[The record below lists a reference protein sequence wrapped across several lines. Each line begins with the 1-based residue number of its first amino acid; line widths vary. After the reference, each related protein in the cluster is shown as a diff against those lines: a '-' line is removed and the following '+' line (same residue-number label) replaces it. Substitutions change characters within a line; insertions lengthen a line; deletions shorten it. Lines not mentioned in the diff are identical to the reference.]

1 MNRLARL
8 LLLSTLACAA
18 IAPAAWGGAR
28 DGVLDEAPADAVGM
42 SPARL
47 ARLDAYMARQVG
59 EGGYVGGV
67 TLVARHGRIVDWRAH
82 GHRDLARTQP
92 LRRDDIFRIY
102 SMTKPIASVAVLM
115 LMEEGALSLEDPLS
129 RYLPAFAGLQVLEAT
144 SAPGTDGDV
153 ATGAALRA
161 PARPVTLRMLLTHTA
176 GFAAGLPGDAAATAA
191 LERADPWSAPD
202 LAGYAARVA
211 TAPLAADPGTRFGY
225 DGTATEL
232 LARVVEVVSGQP
244 FDAFLRQRIL
254 QPLGMRDTGFEVP
267 PGQRHRVVDIT
278 TTAEGGALVRDDG
291 PSSRV
296 PGARLRPYDSAA
308 GGLYSTAADYARFCQ
323 MLLDGGRLDGADLL
337 GRQTVALMFANHLT
351 MLDPPVTQ
359 FSAYEG
365 FGLGGYVVRDVA
377 GRGVPGSV
385 GTFGWAGAASTSFSI
400 DPVEGVVAL
409 LLLQHLPTGAPGD
422 LPRIGR
428 PFGALVQ
435 QALVAPPVPAPMHAP
450 APGAAR

>member
-18 IAPAAWGGAR
+18 IAPAAWGGGQA
-28 DGVLDEAPADAVGM
+28 VALPEAPADAVGM

-47 ARLDAYMARQVG
+47 SLLDAYMARQVG

-67 TLVARHGRIVDWRAH
+67 TLVARHGRIVGWRAH

-92 LRRDDIFRIY
+92 LRRDDIFRVY

-129 RYLPAFAGLQVLEAT
+129 RYLPAFAGLKVL
-144 SAPGTDGDV
+144 
-153 ATGAALRA
+153 AALDAGTGGDAAAPVTRA

-191 LERADPWSAPD
+191 LERADPWSSPD

-211 TAPLAADPGTRFGY
+211 TVPLAADPGTRFGY

-244 FDAFLRQRIL
+244 FDAFLRERIL

-267 PGQRHRVVDIT
+267 AGQRHRVVDIT
-278 TTAEGGALVRDDG
+278 TTGAGGALVHDEG
-291 PSSRV
+291 PSSKV

-323 MLLDGGRLDGADLL
+323 MLLDGGRLGDADLL

-400 DPVEGVVAL
+400 DPVEGVVAI
-409 LLLQHLPTGAPGD
+409 LLLQHLPTGTPDD

-435 QALVAPPVPAPMHAP
+435 QALVAPHDLPETVTP
-450 APGAAR
+450 